1 MRKIRLA
8 SAVCAVESQAE
19 RDLLGRAA
27 GGEPTA
33 LELLLETESQRIHA
47 MQRTGSATFGAFG
60 LTRMDA
66 ARALARC
73 TDAIVRMEGDEP
85 RNALERVV
93 LADAWFAEA
102 LRLGREDA
110 WIRFEGIVSAAV
122 RSLGSESRSLLGRLA
137 LKDVEDAALGAFYLD
152 GRIASFRATAPIGAW
167 VRQVVFNLWRA
178 QLARRKDPRT
188 GVPLSQLASE
198 EGSADDLLP
207 PARDLDP
214 AECASREEWDRIL
227 ARVVPE
233 ALAQLD
239 RDERRMLAVLPGR
252 QLTQVALA
260 EELGISPFKINRWY
274 KDVRERFL
282 RAVRRGLQLEVHL
295 SELQADR
302 LVAWLAGLDLVGT
315 PEPAGTENLQ
325 SRASC

>member
-1 MRKIRLA
+1 MRKTRLA
-8 SAVCAVESQAE
+8 SAVCTAEAQVEA
-19 RDLLGRAA
+19 DLLQRAA
-27 GGEPTA
+27 DGDEQS
-33 LELLLETESQRIHA
+33 LRLLSESESQRIDA
-47 MQRTGSATFGAFG
+47 MQCAGVAVFGAFG
-60 LTRMDA
+60 LTTTDA

-73 TDAIVRMEGDEP
+73 ASAIVRIEGDVP
-85 RNALERVV
+85 RSAIKRVV

-110 WIRFEGIVSAAV
+110 WLHFEGIVAAAV
-122 RSLGSESRSLLGRLA
+122 RSLGSESRSLLGRLT
-137 LKDVEDAALGAFYLD
+137 LKDVEDGALGAFYLD
-152 GRIASFRATAPIGAW
+152 GRIASYRATAPIGAW

-178 QLARRKDPRT
+178 GLSRRKDPRV
-188 GVPLSQLASE
+188 GVPLSQLAAE
-198 EGSADDLLP
+198 DGTAEDLLP
-207 PARDLDP
+207 AARDLDP

-282 RAVRRGLQLEVHL
+282 RAVRRGLQLEVQL

-302 LVAWLAGLDLVGT
+302 LVAWLAGLDTTGA
-315 PEPAGTENLQ
+315 PGPAGAENAQ